1 MTDTLDRLLDPVS
14 RCLSPEVARAL
25 VNLRADPS
33 IQSRLDELA
42 DKNTENRLTP
52 EEREQYELYLSAISI
67 ITVLQSK
74 ARMILKATTTDGHS
88 DSSPGA

>member
-14 RCLSPEVARAL
+14 RCLTPEAARAL
-25 VNLRADPS
+25 VNLRPDPS
-33 IQSRLDELA
+33 IQARLDELA

-52 EEREQYELYLSAISI
+52 DEREQYDLYLSAISV

-74 ARMILKATTTDGHS
+74 ARVILKA
-88 DSSPGA
+88 AAN

>member
-14 RCLSPEVARAL
+14 RCLTPEVARAL
-25 VNLRADPS
+25 INLRADPS
-33 IQSRLDELA
+33 IQARLDELA

-52 EEREQYELYLSAISI
+52 DEREQYDLYLSAISV

-74 ARMILKATTTDGHS
+74 ARMILKAT
-88 DSSPGA
+88 AN

>member
-14 RCLSPEVARAL
+14 RCLTPEAARAL

-33 IQSRLDELA
+33 IQARLDELA

-52 EEREQYELYLSAISI
+52 DEREQYDLYLSAISI

-74 ARMILKATTTDGHS
+74 ARMILKAT
-88 DSSPGA
+88 AN

>member
-1 MTDTLDRLLDPVS
+1 
-14 RCLSPEVARAL
+14 L

-33 IQSRLDELA
+33 IQARLDQLA

-52 EEREQYELYLSAISI
+52 DEREQYDLYLSAISI

-74 ARMILKATTTDGHS
+74 ARNLFPTII
-88 DSSPGA
+88 

>member
-1 MTDTLDRLLDPVS
+1 MNTTITDTLDRLLDPVS
-14 RCLSPEVARAL
+14 RCLTPDVAQAL

-33 IQSRLDELA
+33 IQARLDELA

-52 EEREQYELYLSAISI
+52 DEREQYDLYLSAISV

-74 ARMILKATTTDGHS
+74 ARMILKA
-88 DSSPGA
+88 AAN

>member
-14 RCLSPEVARAL
+14 RCLTPEAARAL

-33 IQSRLDELA
+33 IQARLDELA

-52 EEREQYELYLSAISI
+52 DEREQYDLYLSAISI

-74 ARMILKATTTDGHS
+74 ARMILQT
-88 DSSPGA
+88 

>member
-14 RCLSPEVARAL
+14 RCLTPEASRAL
-25 VNLRADPS
+25 VNLRPDPS
-33 IQSRLDELA
+33 IQARLDELA

-52 EEREQYELYLSAISI
+52 DEREQYDLYLSAISV

-74 ARMILKATTTDGHS
+74 ARVILKA
-88 DSSPGA
+88 AAN

>member
-14 RCLSPEVARAL
+14 RCLTPEAARAL

-33 IQSRLDELA
+33 IQARLDELA

-52 EEREQYELYLSAISI
+52 DEREQYDLYLSAISV

-74 ARMILKATTTDGHS
+74 ARMILKAT
-88 DSSPGA
+88 AN

>member
-1 MTDTLDRLLDPVS
+1 MSTTMTDTLDRLLDPVS
-14 RCLSPEVARAL
+14 RCLTPEAAQAL

-33 IQSRLDELA
+33 IQARLDELA

-52 EEREQYELYLSAISI
+52 DEREQYDLYLSAISI

-74 ARMILKATTTDGHS
+74 ARNLFPTII
-88 DSSPGA
+88 

>member
-14 RCLSPEVARAL
+14 RCLTPEAARAL

-33 IQSRLDELA
+33 VQARLDELA

-52 EEREQYELYLSAISI
+52 EEREQYDLYLSVISI

-74 ARMILKATTTDGHS
+74 ARMILKAATTDGHS
-88 DSSPGA
+88 DSPPGA

>member
-14 RCLSPEVARAL
+14 RCLTPEAARAL

-33 IQSRLDELA
+33 IQARLDELA
-42 DKNTENRLTP
+42 DRNTENRLTP
-52 EEREQYELYLSAISI
+52 DEREQYDLYLSAISV

-74 ARMILKATTTDGHS
+74 ARMILKAT
-88 DSSPGA
+88 AN

>member
-14 RCLSPEVARAL
+14 RCLTPEAARAL

-33 IQSRLDELA
+33 IQARLDELA
-42 DKNTENRLTP
+42 DRNTENRLSP
-52 EEREQYELYLSAISI
+52 EEREQYDLYLSTVSV

-74 ARMILKATTTDGHS
+74 ARMILS
-88 DSSPGA
+88 